1 VYTHYYDAVPR
12 TRISA
17 HGLVCVFVIATA
29 LAMMLA
35 GGGVALARQSDPL
48 TLSDQGSFFVGG
60 ETEAVSADNDITV
73 NQMYVQYQIP
83 ESVNTRP
90 EPAVVMIHGCC
101 LSAKSWEQTPDGRM
115 GWSDYFVR
123 QGYPTY
129 LIDQVTR
136 ARSGFDPTV
145 FQNVRTGTQPPT
157 DLPQF
162 LVIGHQATW
171 TAFRFGPTYG
181 TAYPDEQFPVDYA
194 DEFFKQMIPDLNL
207 MLGPYSG
214 PNPTFNNVASLA
226 NQTGGAILIGH
237 SESGFFP
244 EDAALIDPSHVRG
257 MVSIEPGGSCTT
269 ANPLSVPLTPDQIN
283 SLARI
288 PTLILYG
295 DHLSGGFL
303 KSYADCHDTYVPQI
317 EAAGGDVTFVSLPD
331 IGIHGNSHMMM
342 LDKNNLEVADIVMH
356 WIDAHARSLA

>member
-1 VYTHYYDAVPR
+1 MSKFARLFVV
-12 TRISA
+12 
-17 HGLVCVFVIATA
+17 GLA
-29 LAMMLA
+29 LALALA
-35 GGGVALARQSDPL
+35 GGGVVFADQPAPL

-60 ETEAVSADNDITV
+60 ETRTVAPDNDITV

-83 ESVNTRP
+83 ASFDTQP
-90 EPAVVMIHGCC
+90 KAAVILIHGCC

-145 FQNVRTGTQPPT
+145 FQNVRSGAAPPT

-162 LVIGHQATW
+162 LAIGHQAAW
-171 TAFRFGPTYG
+171 TAFRFGPAYG
-181 TAYPDEQFPVDYA
+181 TAYPDEQFPVEYA

-207 MLGPYSG
+207 MLGPYSA
-214 PNPTFNNVASLA
+214 PNPTFNNLASLA
-226 NQTGGAILIGH
+226 NQTGGAILVGH

-257 MVSIEPGGSCTT
+257 MVTIEPGGSCTT
-269 ANPLSVPLTPDQIN
+269 ANPLPGPALTPDQIAK
-283 SLARI
+283 LAAI
-288 PTLILYG
+288 PTLVLYG
-295 DHLSGGFL
+295 DHLSGGFA
-303 KSYADCHDTYVPQI
+303 KSFVDCHDVYLPQI
-317 EAAGGDVTFVSLPD
+317 EAAGGDITFISLPD
-331 IGIHGNSHMMM
+331 IGIVGNSHMMM
-342 LDKNNLEVADIVMH
+342 LDKNNLDIADIVMD
-356 WIDAHARSLA
+356 WVDSHARSLE

>member
-1 VYTHYYDAVPR
+1 MV
-12 TRISA
+12 
-17 HGLVCVFVIATA
+17 LVMVLAGTGIA
-29 LAMMLA
+29 LAD
-35 GGGVALARQSDPL
+35 QPTPL

-60 ETEAVSADNDITV
+60 ETKAVSADNDITV

-83 ESVNTRP
+83 GSIDTQP
-90 EPAVVMIHGCC
+90 KPAVVMIHGCC

-136 ARSGFDPTV
+136 ARSGFDSTV
-145 FQNVRTGTQPPT
+145 IQNVRSGAEPPT
-157 DLPQF
+157 DLPQV

-171 TAFRFGPTYG
+171 TAFRFGPAYG
-181 TAYPDEQFPVDYA
+181 TAYPDEQFPTDHA

-214 PNPTFNNVASLA
+214 PNPTFNNLASLA
-226 NQTGGAILIGH
+226 NQTGGAVLIGH

-257 MVSIEPGGSCTT
+257 MVTIEPGGSCTT
-269 ANPLSVPLTPDQIN
+269 ANPLSAPLTQDQIN
-283 SLARI
+283 KLAAI

-303 KSYADCHDTYVPQI
+303 KSYADCHDVYLPQI
-317 EAAGGDVTFVSLPD
+317 AAAGGDITFVSLPD
-331 IGIHGNSHMMM
+331 MGIYGNSHMMM
-342 LDKNNLEVADIVMH
+342 LDRNNLEIADIVQS
-356 WIDAHARSLA
+356 WIDAHARALN